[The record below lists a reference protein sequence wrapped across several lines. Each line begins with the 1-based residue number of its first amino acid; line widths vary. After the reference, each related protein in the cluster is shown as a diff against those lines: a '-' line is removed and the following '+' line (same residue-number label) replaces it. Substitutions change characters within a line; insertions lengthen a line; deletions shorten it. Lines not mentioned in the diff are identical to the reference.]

1 MRWIV
6 AIRDA
11 TDTQNAKRHEDKNRT
26 ISVSKADTTAKAQF
40 YDYVFAKT
48 PINGRRDGVF
58 ERKSLT
64 KPFSVRIST

>member
-1 MRWIV
+1 VSAALEWIGFS
-6 AIRDA
+6 
-11 TDTQNAKRHEDKNRT
+11 ED
-26 ISVSKADTTAKAQF
+26 DTTAKAQS
-40 YDYVFAKT
+40 YNYVFAKT